1 MQKGENK
8 MKRKEA
14 MKIVELA
21 MQVNSMQERQQRCSG
36 NLPTAFVRYSG
47 HVAGLD
53 VVVHETGWRQYERPD
68 RKFEFYTDEPL
79 NKEYFKAYQRYMLGL
94 IQKNDPMSG
103 HSTGSGE

>member
-1 MQKGENK
+1 
-8 MKRKEA
+8 MKKEEA

-36 NLPTAFVRYSG
+36 NLPTAFVNYSG

-53 VVVHETGWRQYERPD
+53 VMVHETGWRQYERPD

-79 NKEYFKAYQRYMLGL
+79 NKEYFKDYQRYMSGL
-94 IQKNDPMSG
+94 IQKNSPQEAATSG
-103 HSTGSGE
+103 GRGE